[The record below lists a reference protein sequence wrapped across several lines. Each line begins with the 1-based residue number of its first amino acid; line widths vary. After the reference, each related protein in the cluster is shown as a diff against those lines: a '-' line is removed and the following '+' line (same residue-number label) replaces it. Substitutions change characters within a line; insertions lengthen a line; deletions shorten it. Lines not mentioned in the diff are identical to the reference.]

1 MTWKPVWD
9 KPMPTPASI
18 DEKWVDIVSPVA
30 PSHTVDPLGIG
41 VVAAGLLVLLGLVV
55 MLYRRPRARAKR
67 ALRRLARDLRGARVG
82 AKPVCVQVQQC
93 LRSGLGRHQLQSVQ
107 WRDDHCADWLA
118 YVNRLAQCCFAAP
131 SPSRAELEAIIHEA
145 LAWLDTKAVAR

>member
-1 MTWKPVWD
+1 
-9 KPMPTPASI
+9 MPTPTPI

-30 PSHTVDPLGIG
+30 PPHTVDPLSIG
-41 VVAAGLLVLLGLVV
+41 VVAAGLLVLIGLAA

-82 AKPVCVQVQQC
+82 AKPVCVQIQQC
-93 LRSGLGRHQLQSVQ
+93 LRSGLGRRELQFVQ
-107 WRDDHCADWLA
+107 WRDDHRAGWLA

-131 SPSRAELEAIIHEA
+131 SPSRAELDAMIHEA
-145 LAWLDTKAVAR
+145 LAWLDRKAVER